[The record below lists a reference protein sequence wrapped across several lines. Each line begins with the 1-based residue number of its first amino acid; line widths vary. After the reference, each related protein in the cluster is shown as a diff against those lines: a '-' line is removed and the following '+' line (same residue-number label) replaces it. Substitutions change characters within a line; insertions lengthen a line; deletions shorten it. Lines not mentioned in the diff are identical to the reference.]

1 MSLLATLETAIACAT
16 AADES
21 RLFAVALASFG
32 AQASFA
38 LASTQRFAD
47 AGAFAEAAIALHRAV
62 MPNGGYQMG
71 ELHTGRGLASTWR
84 RGDAHALPFEAA
96 TAGLALLRA
105 TAHQVTRAMETEVRS
120 RCARCRGRGWLVTRD
135 GGKRI
140 CAHGEASCV

>member
-1 MSLLATLETAIACAT
+1 MSLVETLEAAIACAT

-32 AQASFA
+32 AH
-38 LASTQRFAD
+38 ASTQRFAD
-47 AGAFAEAAIALHRAV
+47 AGAFAEAAITLHRAV

-96 TAGLALLRA
+96 TPGLALLRA
-105 TAHQVTRAMETEVRS
+105 TAHHAARAMEAEARM
-120 RCARCRGRGWLVTRD
+120 RCAHCRGRGWLVTRD

-140 CAHGEASCV
+140 CAHGDTSCA